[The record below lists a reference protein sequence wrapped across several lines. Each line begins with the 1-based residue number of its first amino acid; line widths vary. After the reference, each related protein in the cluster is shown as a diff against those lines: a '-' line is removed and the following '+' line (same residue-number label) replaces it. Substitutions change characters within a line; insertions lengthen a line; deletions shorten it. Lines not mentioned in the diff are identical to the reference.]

1 MSCPESIW
9 LQTPELI
16 NLVALSLF
24 LPELWVGLVGP
35 VLVGLPLPIF
45 LQAGDHH
52 DHRYL
57 AKQAGDQYVS
67 SLPITVTGKTP
78 WWSSPS
84 QYPGDHYNRGMSL
97 VDLGFPTNC
106 QKTWRCPRGE
116 PS

>member
-1 MSCPESIW
+1 VSCPEFIW

-35 VLVGLPLPIF
+35 VLVGLPLPVF

-57 AKQAGDQYVS
+57 AEQAGDQYHHYLS
-67 SLPITVTGKTP
+67 QSLEKPPGGHHRHSILVIITIA
-78 WWSSPS
+78 
-84 QYPGDHYNRGMSL
+84 
-97 VDLGFPTNC
+97 
-106 QKTWRCPRGE
+106 E
-116 PS
+116 